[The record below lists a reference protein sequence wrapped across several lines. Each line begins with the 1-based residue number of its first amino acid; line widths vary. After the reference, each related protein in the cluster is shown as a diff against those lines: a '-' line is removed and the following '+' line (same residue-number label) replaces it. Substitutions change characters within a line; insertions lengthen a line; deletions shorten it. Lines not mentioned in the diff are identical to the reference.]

1 MAGLNRSGEASFTC
15 AQYKYAREPVTATAV
30 EVPPSSAPPTRPI
43 RSRSLCHSVTLL
55 LLTPC
60 PSVDHSL
67 LTWCRLHCA
76 TSRHLCAT
84 ARGQRGTDA
93 PSVESREAAADT
105 LPCLRLQLPSP
116 TPGPAFPQPSLQS
129 PPQPTHH
136 YLDRLRRR
144 KKVARFV
151 KVYHCSTMGETK
163 TFLLCKSAAAVAA
176 GKVSF
181 VAMRRMLLGG
191 WPAHPG

>member
-1 MAGLNRSGEASFTC
+1 MAGLNRSGGASFTC

-55 LLTPC
+55 LLLLTPC

-76 TSRHLCAT
+76 TSGHLCAT
-84 ARGQRGTDA
+84 ARGQIGTDA

-105 LPCLRLQLPSP
+105 LPCLRLLHTWPSISSAKPSIATSTRSPLSRSLAKGEKSRRVCKSLPMLHQ
-116 TPGPAFPQPSLQS
+116 GRNKAFP
-129 PPQPTHH
+129 
-136 YLDRLRRR
+136 
-144 KKVARFV
+144 FV
-151 KVYHCSTMGETK
+151 
-163 TFLLCKSAAAVAA
+163 
-176 GKVSF
+176 
-181 VAMRRMLLGG
+181 
-191 WPAHPG
+191 

>member
-1 MAGLNRSGEASFTC
+1 MAGLNRSGGASFTC

-43 RSRSLCHSVTLL
+43 RSRSLYPSVPLLLLL

-76 TSRHLCAT
+76 TSGHLCAT
-84 ARGQRGTDA
+84 ARGQIGTDA

-105 LPCLRLQLPSP
+105 LPCLRLLHTWPSISYP
-116 TPGPAFPQPSLQS
+116 KPSIATSTRS
-129 PPQPTHH
+129 P
-136 YLDRLRRR
+136 LSRSLAKG
-144 KKVARFV
+144 KKGVRFV
-151 KVYHCSTMGETK
+151 KGCNCCTIHGRNK
-163 TFLLCKSAAAVAA
+163 DFP
-176 GKVSF
+176 F
-181 VAMRRMLLGG
+181 V
-191 WPAHPG
+191 